1 MTNMARTVL
10 TDSEDEPCI
19 ECPICRSK
27 PTTALLHSGEPALP
41 FQQKA
46 VKDFRA
52 AEAEKRAAERQLAI
66 DGVRAKRTTT
76 PCSSESPHT
85 TTPETVPSVRATSP
99 ETASSVS
106 GAPVPSTSRVLA
118 KSKRAHVEEIADDEE
133 SGDEG
138 RENARFNPKR
148 TSANCSKRSNMN

>member
-1 MTNMARTVL
+1 MAGTVL
-10 TDSEDEPCI
+10 TDGEDKPRI
-19 ECPICRSK
+19 ECPIRRSK

-76 PCSSESPHT
+76 RSSESPRT
-85 TTPETVPSVRATSP
+85 TTPETAPSVRATSP

-106 GAPVPSTSRVLA
+106 GAPVPSTSRVLD
-118 KSKRAHVEEIADDEE
+118 KSKRARVEEIADDEE